1 MAKIF
6 NYIENHVDSQFTLK
20 ELVDILTGDPEEER
34 LRTTEAAAAIIRE
47 DIRSSVVETKS
58 YPPPSKML
66 DDVNQGIPKSL
77 LHFIQEVIMKNRKKG
92 KIDNSKTKCTSISH
106 AVMAALRERSFS
118 SQLLLSLSVFLHRR
132 YGSKILIH
140 VLYSSGFAVSYGN
153 TVRYEISV
161 VYHPQPCMLSS
172 ESCTLVQYVGDN
184 ADINVHNLDDN
195 NTLHVMGM
203 IKLVTPKD
211 AVLYDKHIQKRTSKP
226 CAKVLAAISHVSL
239 LAYEKAIVPG
249 YNKILVENLRDDQSS
264 TEKNFNGMDFL
275 WLYGKW
281 KNISSLPGWNGFFE
295 QLTKHNSNFSTLQVM
310 LLPFIDYP
318 ASNVDSIYTT
328 LH

>member
-1 MAKIF
+1 
-6 NYIENHVDSQFTLK
+6 
-20 ELVDILTGDPEEER
+20 
-34 LRTTEAAAAIIRE
+34 
-47 DIRSSVVETKS
+47 
-58 YPPPSKML
+58 
-66 DDVNQGIPKSL
+66 
-77 LHFIQEVIMKNRKKG
+77 
-92 KIDNSKTKCTSISH
+92 
-106 AVMAALRERSFS
+106 
-118 SQLLLSLSVFLHRR
+118 
-132 YGSKILIH
+132 
-140 VLYSSGFAVSYGN
+140 
-153 TVRYEISV
+153 
-161 VYHPQPCMLSS
+161 MLSS

-226 CAKVLAAISHVSL
+226 CAKELAAISHVSL

-281 KNISSLPGWNGFFE
+281 KNISSLPGWYGFFE
-295 QLTKHNSNFSTLQVM
+295 QLTKHNKNFSTPQVM
-310 LLPFIDYP
+310 FLPFIDHP

-328 LH
+328 LY